1 MKKTVLA
8 LAALLTMNV
17 TAGFAAPINDL
28 SQGQTAVGAGSDGFY
43 IEHKLTNNF
52 TLGFQNVDLDGVDAD
67 DIYGQF
73 DLNKNLKGI
82 IGSRNFDPSSKT
94 YFGLAATGPVSPEMG
109 GYASFVVS
117 SDFKEMQIGGNYALT
132 NNVDL
137 NIKYKSFMPDYGNNR
152 NDVGIGAT
160 LKF

>member
-8 LAALLTMNV
+8 MAALLTMNV
-17 TAGFAAPINDL
+17 SAGFAAPINNL
-28 SQGQTAVGAGSDGFY
+28 SQGHSAVGIGSDGLY

-52 TLGFQNVDLDGVDAD
+52 TVGYENVDRDGLKAD

-73 DLNKNLKGI
+73 DLNNNLKGI
-82 IGSRNFDPSSKT
+82 IGSRNFDPGSKT
-94 YFGLAATGPVSPEMG
+94 YFGLAATAPVSPEMD

-117 SDFKEMQIGGNYALT
+117 SDFKEMQLGGNYALA
-132 NNVDL
+132 NNLDL
-137 NIKYKSFMPDYGNNR
+137 NLKYTSFMPDYGSNR
-152 NDVGIGAT
+152 NEVGVGAT